1 MLRMDHYSQLSLLTL
16 LKDNLTNP
24 SLPIQDN
31 YIICLQLQTLEK
43 IANQLSLGIENPIW
57 KAIELFLTIL
67 YQHVIGHTAVFVVET
82 ALVEGCGVIMGCKV
96 LAGIADIG
104 EIILANQSPP
114 RDILHM
120 LHKVLIFMSQIASDK
135 LIILRIEI
143 ADNLALSLRAFRLT
157 CDLSQHLVQR
167 NRRRCNLDISKIVIK
182 PDNFLIQKTNIFRQ
196 MLDIIR

>member
-1 MLRMDHYSQLSLLTL
+1 MDHYSQLSLLTL

-24 SLPIQDN
+24 CLPIQDDH
-31 YIICLQLQTLEK
+31 IICLKLQTLEK
-43 IANQLSLGIENPIW
+43 IADQLSLGIENPIW

-67 YQHVIGHTAVFVVET
+67 YQHVIGNTAVFMVET
-82 ALVEGCGVIMGCKV
+82 ALVEGCSVIVGCKV

-120 LHKVLIFMSQIASDK
+120 LHKVLIFLPQIASDK

-143 ADNLALSLRAFRLT
+143 TDNLTFSFRALRLT
-157 CDLSQHLVQR
+157 CDLSQHLIQR
-167 NRRRCNLDISKIVIK
+167 HRRRCNLDIGKVIIK

>member
-1 MLRMDHYSQLSLLTL
+1 MDHYSQLSLLAL
-16 LKDNLTNP
+16 FKDNLTNP
-24 SLPIQDN
+24 CLPIQDDH
-31 YIICLQLQTLEK
+31 IIRLQLQTLKK
-43 IANQLSLGIENPIW
+43 ITNQLSLGIENPVW

-120 LHKVLIFMSQIASDK
+120 LDKVLVFLPQIASDK

-143 ADNLALSLRAFRLT
+143 AGNLALSLRALRLT
-157 CDLSQHLVQR
+157 CDLSQHL
-167 NRRRCNLDISKIVIK
+167 I
-182 PDNFLIQKTNIFRQ
+182 
-196 MLDIIR
+196 